1 MNRKKKINETL
12 KRKAK
17 KMNEKRNPKKKERY
31 ISKAERAKLE
41 TIKIEDTNQTDTDMG
56 AVIDIG
62 TVINESN
69 SQTFDKE

>member
-17 KMNEKRNPKKKERY
+17 KMNDKRNPKKKERY

-41 TIKIEDTNQTDTDMG
+41 TIKSEDTNQIDTDMG
-56 AVIDIG
+56 GVF
-62 TVINESN
+62 NESN
-69 SQTFDKE
+69 SQAFDKE

>member
-17 KMNEKRNPKKKERY
+17 KMNDKRNPKKKERY

-41 TIKIEDTNQTDTDMG
+41 TIKSEDTNQIDTDMG
-56 AVIDIG
+56 GVF
-62 TVINESN
+62 NESN

>member
-17 KMNEKRNPKKKERY
+17 KMNDKRNPKKKERY

-41 TIKIEDTNQTDTDMG
+41 TIKSEDTNQIDTDMG
-56 AVIDIG
+56 GVF
-62 TVINESN
+62 NESN
-69 SQTFDKE
+69 SQASDKE